1 MEKLNDCCWS
11 IMAFVA
17 ISFTIFT
24 IRLLYVLYLTGKPS
38 RTKSSQPLSTLVV
51 LGSGGHTAEMM
62 NLLSVLQMDRFAPR
76 FYIAAAT
83 DNMSLQKA
91 RVFEDSLVHKNG
103 VKGSSARFMQIY
115 RSREVLCNGPGTCI
129 PLCVLG
135 IRWSS
140 VFYVESIARVKRL
153 CLSGLLLYNFPSF
166 QSLQD
171 GVMMRRF
178 PCLKNLDLRDLL
190 SLQSLSRED
199 GRELLPCLTRFKYNQ
214 LPKVELAMSSFSERL
229 ERHAMLE
236 SFPEQG
242 LEGLNCLQ
250 HLDLINCRRFSSLS
264 EGLGRLFYLE
274 RLNRNGCPELVAL
287 PDGIKYLS
295 LLQHLTISGKFT
307 GFDAR
312 YSPRNPGCHR
322 LIVMKDSPEESDF
335 CPKLVALPE
344 SLRHAP
350 ALKELSISFY
360 PNLASLPGWLGDL
373 TSLLS
378 LRIFDCPKLPS
389 LPASF
394 QSFTN
399 LQNLGISECP
409 ELVKQC
415 EKETGEGMTGTR

>member
-1 MEKLNDCCWS
+1 MLQN
-11 IMAFVA
+11 
-17 ISFTIFT
+17 FT
-24 IRLLYVLYLTGKPS
+24 
-38 RTKSSQPLSTLVV
+38 
-51 LGSGGHTAEMM
+51 
-62 NLLSVLQMDRFAPR
+62 
-76 FYIAAAT
+76 
-83 DNMSLQKA
+83 
-91 RVFEDSLVHKNG
+91 
-103 VKGSSARFMQIY
+103 
-115 RSREVLCNGPGTCI
+115 
-129 PLCVLG
+129 
-135 IRWSS
+135 
-140 VFYVESIARVKRL
+140 
-153 CLSGLLLYNFPSF
+153 
-166 QSLQD
+166 
-171 GVMMRRF
+171 
-178 PCLKNLDLRDLL
+178 
-190 SLQSLSRED
+190 SLQSLAIENFSKLKSFPT
-199 GRELLPCLTRFKYNQ
+199 ELVSLGAVRTLCIRTCH
-214 LPKVELAMSSFSERL
+214 E
-229 ERHAMLE
+229 LE

-250 HLDLINCRRFSSLS
+250 HLDLINCRRFSSFS

-274 RLNRNGCPELVAL
+274 RLNLNGCPELVAL

-312 YSPRNPGCHR
+312 YSPRNPGFHR

-335 CPKLVALPE
+335 RPKLVALPE
-344 SLRHAP
+344 SLRHAL

-360 PNLASLPGWLGDL
+360 PNLASLPHWLGDL
-373 TSLLS
+373 TSLRS